1 MDIPL
6 TLNMRSF
13 APSSSSSSALKD
25 HTAGIYEL
33 SAVVVHEGSLDVGH
47 YYTYAKLPR
56 VSSFSSSSK
65 QEKLVVDSDRSR
77 WIKLNDQQV
86 SLVSEAEVL
95 QVSRGMKRST
105 LGGANSG
112 LLRMLDP
119 QDTST
124 NAYLL
129 FYTQLD

>member
-13 APSSSSSSALKD
+13 ASSSSSALKD

-47 YYTYAKLPR
+47 YYTYAKLLR
-56 VSSFSSSSK
+56 VSSSSSSSK
-65 QEKLVVDSDRSR
+65 QEKPLVVDSDRSR